1 MEITKVLEKFASS
14 SIDDII
20 NVPLDKNVELGL
32 DVAAGVSTLA
42 FDFGSYKLLSK
53 LVAPVIDAETRVPV
67 KIAYK
72 ATTLVVSGVL
82 SNGVKNYVA
91 SIFTNVK
98 TGLKAKKII
107 DKIKEEENGTTTE
120 QVCEAE

>member
-1 MEITKVLEKFASS
+1 MEIVKVLEKFSKTNTE
-14 SIDDII
+14 DII
-20 NVPLDKNVELGL
+20 NVPLDENVELGL
-32 DVAAGVSTLA
+32 NVADIVSTLA

-53 LVAPVIDAETRVPV
+53 LVTPVIDAETRVPV

-72 ATTLVVSGVL
+72 ATTFVVSGVL
-82 SNGVKNYVA
+82 SNGIRNYV
-91 SIFTNVK
+91 SSVFTSVK
-98 TGLKAKKII
+98 AGLKAKKII